1 MAFQMKFRVLLAS
14 ASISISLVASAGTSS
29 AAVLTYDFENA
40 NTNLTA
46 GSYYY
51 STLFAAAYSSDGST
65 AASAAGVTF
74 SGMSGVQNNAP
85 AWNFPAAPAPGTNAA
100 FIQSYNGKPTPP
112 GTISFDL
119 SSLIVGQAYSLTFS
133 EVARPGGAD
142 PFTVSYGLTNFGTF
156 TPTFSWTQV
165 TETFVAQSAT
175 SLVFAGTILAGD
187 HSSGI
192 DNISISAVPEPST
205 WAMMILGFFGVGLAA
220 YRRQSRSMFRLA

>member
-1 MAFQMKFRVLLAS
+1 MAFQMKFRVLFAS
-14 ASISISLVASAGTSS
+14 ASIAIGVVAFVPPSL

-40 NTNLTA
+40 NTS
-46 GSYYY
+46 GSPGAYYY
-51 STLFAAAYSSDGST
+51 ATGFTQYSSNSST
-65 AASAAGVTF
+65 AASTPGVTF
-74 SGMSGVQNNAP
+74 IGMSGVQNNAAP
-85 AWNFPAAPAPGTNAA
+85 WGLPAAPAPGTNAA
-100 FIQSYNGKPTPP
+100 FIQSYNGKPSSP

-119 SSLIVGQAYSLTFS
+119 SSLTVGQTYTLTFS
-133 EVARPGGAD
+133 QVARPYQGVD

-165 TETFVAQSAT
+165 TETFVAQGAT
-175 SLVFAGTILAGD
+175 PLVFAGTILEGD

-220 YRRQSRSMFRLA
+220 YRRKSRSTFRLA